1 MQLLSSKNETV
12 VAESVVVM
20 KQLLQMPR
28 EEEVNYDDVI
38 KQLTRLITKV
48 AFHPTASTKLFS
60 LLYTTRLT

>member
-1 MQLLSSKNETV
+1 MSHLMHLLSSKNEIV

-48 AFHPTASTKLFS
+48 RQT
-60 LLYTTRLT
+60 

>member
-48 AFHPTASTKLFS
+48 RTSEVLN
-60 LLYTTRLT
+60 YVQN